1 MRKEL
6 AVSGIDI
13 AATPDAVWHVLTDND
28 LMGEVMFGSEVVTD
42 WQVGSPILYRGEWEG
57 KPFEDT
63 GEILEVDGPRLLRVT
78 HSSPLSGDDDV
89 PENYHEVQYELEPAG
104 DGTHVTLTQDNN
116 PDAKAVEHSKK
127 NWDAMLASLKKVA
140 EG

>member
-6 AVSGIDI
+6 AVSEIDI
-13 AATPDAVWHVLTDND
+13 SATPEGVWGVLTDNA

-57 KPFEDT
+57 KPYEDK
-63 GEILEVDGPRLLRVT
+63 GEILEVDGPRILRVT
-78 HSSPLSGDDDV
+78 HFSPLSGDADV
-89 PENYHEVQYELEPAG
+89 PENYHEVQYELEPNGA
-104 DGTHVTLTQDNN
+104 GTHVTLTQDNN

-140 EG
+140 ER